1 MSMDRRSLLKLGA
14 AFPVGVSAAL
24 VLREDGQPPIE
35 LDISVLKTQPG
46 DVLVLSHPG
55 HLSMESA
62 ERIKTYVESVW
73 PTLKAIVM
81 SDGLKID
88 GVIRS

>member
-46 DVLVLSHPG
+46 DVLGALSSGTSQH
-55 HLSMESA
+55 
-62 ERIKTYVESVW
+62 
-73 PTLKAIVM
+73 
-81 SDGLKID
+81 
-88 GVIRS
+88 GVR

>member
-1 MSMDRRSLLKLGA
+1 
-14 AFPVGVSAAL
+14 
-24 VLREDGQPPIE
+24 
-35 LDISVLKTQPG
+35 
-46 DVLVLSHPG
+46 
-55 HLSMESA
+55 MESA